1 MKKSLFAATLA
12 GVMLLVGCS
21 GVSQESYNSV
31 VAENESLKSE
41 KESLEVKSD
50 ATSENKDYYKIVALN
65 IVEYMSR
72 DYSLEKTENQD
83 GVSWQIKNAITNGDI
98 YSVIICKV
106 ANDSEI
112 ARYVCAVSS
121 SIQESAVYLTQHNVK
136 GIVYVFEKSKGDVA
150 ATGVYS
156 VESTNVDIDIT
167 SINIDE
173 MTKFKILTVDDGLN
187 SEIKKILNNN
197 SLPTTYVPAPIIENT
212 DSPSSSEQTESG
224 NSSKSSTSSVSVPA
238 QSAQPTQSS
247 VSSEPT
253 NTATTGERNAV
264 KKAQSYLDFTAFSRN
279 GLIGQL
285 EFEGFTK
292 SEATYGADNVGA
304 NWNEQA
310 VAKAKSYLEFTAFSY
325 SGLVEQLEFEEFTH
339 EQAVYG
345 ADKCGADWNEQAA
358 KKAESYLD
366 LMAFSRDSLI
376 EQLEFE
382 GFTHDQAV
390 YGAAQNGY

>member
-31 VAENESLKSE
+31 VAENEALKSE
-41 KESLEVKSD
+41 NSSLKAENSASESETPEYCMPKDHVKRI
-50 ATSENKDYYKIVALN
+50 TKVLGLSEEYCVNHEDPRVLDMKQYN
-65 IVEYMSR
+65 IKSICEIWAYNNNNNAQIKCLCNISTDNTPQEKAAFITYFWRLHMGEY
-72 DYSLEKTENQD
+72 LEKEVENGCENVVTVIND
-83 GVSWQIKNAITNGDI
+83 NKGVPIAVWLVYGGNGDYKHDMDI
-98 YSVIICKV
+98 VDTKV
-106 ANDSEI
+106 LAAVDEVLANADTWKPKEDQISQPFPDSNDSNADINSIPTSQPEQ
-112 ARYVCAVSS
+112 SS
-121 SIQESAVYLTQHNVK
+121 SSSAPVQ
-136 GIVYVFEKSKGDVA
+136 
-150 ATGVYS
+150 
-156 VESTNVDIDIT
+156 
-167 SINIDE
+167 
-173 MTKFKILTVDDGLN
+173 
-187 SEIKKILNNN
+187 
-197 SLPTTYVPAPIIENT
+197 
-212 DSPSSSEQTESG
+212 
-224 NSSKSSTSSVSVPA
+224 
-238 QSAQPTQSS
+238 
-247 VSSEPT
+247 SEPT
-253 NTATTGERNAV
+253 NTATAGERNAL